1 MALTNRILR
10 SGIAAAVVIG
20 MGVWLSCSTR
30 TFAGQQ
36 QPDNTGANK
45 QNGVTADQQK
55 NDAADRELAQKIRQS
70 LMEDKSISTYGH
82 NVKVIV
88 RNGQVTLKG
97 PVASEAEKKT
107 IESKAA
113 DLAGGPDKVSNKL
126 KVKS

>member
-1 MALTNRILR
+1 
-10 SGIAAAVVIG
+10 
-20 MGVWLSCSTR
+20 
-30 TFAGQQ
+30 
-36 QPDNTGANK
+36 
-45 QNGVTADQQK
+45 
-55 NDAADRELAQKIRQS
+55 
-70 LMEDKSISTYGH
+70 MEDKSISTYGH